1 MLKSILKS
9 VPVLALAF
17 VASQTFAQK
26 VSSKKTSIS
35 FYSHTAVEDIKANN
49 YASVSTLDQTTG
61 DVVFSV
67 PMQSFEFEK
76 SLMQK
81 HFNGPD
87 FLDTQKEPKAKLV
100 GKITNLAQVNFKKD
114 GTYTANVTGE
124 MTIKGVTKPIT
135 EKATITVKGTEI
147 HVDTK
152 FNLTLAD
159 YGVAFSKGKP
169 STNIAKAVET
179 TVIAEY

>member
-9 VPVLALAF
+9 VPVLAL
-17 VASQTFAQK
+17 VLVTGQTFAQK
-26 VSSKKTSIS
+26 ISSKKTSIS

-49 YASVSTLDQTTG
+49 VASVSTLDQTTG

-76 SLMQK
+76 ALMQK

-100 GKITNLAQVNFKKD
+100 GKITNLAQVDFKKD
-114 GTYTANVTGE
+114 GTYTANVAGE

-135 EKATITVKGTEI
+135 EKATITVKGSEI
-147 HVDTK
+147 HVNTK

-169 STNIAKAVET
+169 STNIAKTVET